1 MAERRKW
8 NVLTVIIMS
17 FGRSWVG
24 TCMISDFQRP
34 DIFKMIYQSLYE
46 KTFSIRIF
54 YFFSI
59 LSKIKSLF
67 HVLLITGSASFAVT
81 DYLFVFV

>member
-1 MAERRKW
+1 
-8 NVLTVIIMS
+8 
-17 FGRSWVG
+17 
-24 TCMISDFQRP
+24 
-34 DIFKMIYQSLYE
+34 MIYRSLHE

-81 DYLFVFV
+81 DYHLFVFV